1 MKKTISVILLISL
14 ILSLVLLMLSCDL
27 RATTYAYGTVEEIGD
42 SHLILNSANNDT
54 KYQVNFSQ
62 NGTKVL
68 HNGEE
73 VTLDQIQVGSTIV
86 VGFNGAV
93 KVDADKN
100 MQIDALTITIKD

>member
-14 ILSLVLLMLSCDL
+14 ILSLALLMLSCDL
-27 RATTYAYGTVEEIGD
+27 RATTYTYGTVEEIGA
-42 SHLILNSANNDT
+42 SHFILSSTNSGA

-62 NGTKVL
+62 NDTKVL

-86 VGFNGAV
+86 VGFNGAI
-93 KVDADKN
+93 KIDADKN
-100 MQIDALTITIKD
+100 KQIDAITITIND